1 MLKRYFYLIFYTLI
15 ISHKHNTTQTQ
26 THTQM
31 QGQSWAKMVGGNTDT
46 PRSARL
52 LQAESRGAGQEPG
65 GSGKDRA
72 GEAGEFGG
80 RGGW

>member
-1 MLKRYFYLIFYTLI
+1 
-15 ISHKHNTTQTQ
+15 
-26 THTQM
+26 M